1 MNTASTN
8 ILSPNPLEMLWE
20 LFQKQPTEIKK
31 AFKDRLLH
39 NEIVCNDN
47 RNKFYS
53 LLNQWRN
60 NTAALSSPKQ
70 ITSDEAFLQIVSMGK
85 DAVPYILDEISD
97 KPSNLVWALNIMFK
111 KKISNSNITIQ
122 QACELWTKEL
132 R

>member
-8 ILSPNPLEMLWE
+8 ILSPNSLEMLWE

-111 KKISNSNITIQ
+111 KKISNSNITIP